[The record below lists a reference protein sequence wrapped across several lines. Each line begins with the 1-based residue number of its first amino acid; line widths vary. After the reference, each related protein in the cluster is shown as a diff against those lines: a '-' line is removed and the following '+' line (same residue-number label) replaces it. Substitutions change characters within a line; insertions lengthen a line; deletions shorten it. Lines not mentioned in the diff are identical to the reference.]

1 MAQKDDFF
9 ETESEFDDFFDEG
22 FSDKEGQG
30 LSAFMEEEIDSEDD
44 KDEEEQ
50 NREENSSF
58 NQPEQEETV
67 AEKETEESKEEK
79 NEEDSCERYNTL
91 ADDVVVEEKIPDQDN
106 MRDFQKLNQYSAS
119 TKETIDID
127 KKNMEQVFLSVVL
140 IALTLI
146 IVFFCIKNSE
156 TGSVPKKR
164 YVAGKI
170 YNQVSVTVK
179 RIDENTVIVHLDN
192 NGDETVKLNA
202 RGIYLMENGEAPDNI
217 SQINDAK
224 MFGDAIYKNESC
236 EAELHFACSIQ
247 GKHLI
252 IESISDAEHD
262 AWDCKTLIE

>member
-1 MAQKDDFF
+1 
-9 ETESEFDDFFDEG
+9 
-22 FSDKEGQG
+22 
-30 LSAFMEEEIDSEDD
+30 
-44 KDEEEQ
+44 
-50 NREENSSF
+50 
-58 NQPEQEETV
+58 
-67 AEKETEESKEEK
+67 
-79 NEEDSCERYNTL
+79 
-91 ADDVVVEEKIPDQDN
+91 
-106 MRDFQKLNQYSAS
+106 
-119 TKETIDID
+119 
-127 KKNMEQVFLSVVL
+127 MEQVFLSVVL

>member
-106 MRDFQKLNQYSAS
+106 MRDFQKLNQYSA
-119 TKETIDID
+119 
-127 KKNMEQVFLSVVL
+127 
-140 IALTLI
+140 
-146 IVFFCIKNSE
+146 
-156 TGSVPKKR
+156 
-164 YVAGKI
+164 
-170 YNQVSVTVK
+170 
-179 RIDENTVIVHLDN
+179 
-192 NGDETVKLNA
+192 
-202 RGIYLMENGEAPDNI
+202 
-217 SQINDAK
+217 
-224 MFGDAIYKNESC
+224 
-236 EAELHFACSIQ
+236 
-247 GKHLI
+247 
-252 IESISDAEHD
+252 
-262 AWDCKTLIE
+262 